1 MKRILLILALVV
13 SAGSVD
19 ALTQSIG
26 TRSITAEY
34 TDVAGQIV
42 ATDTDSETVF
52 DDAPYTRALSATI
65 GGGGYNATIGMS
77 SLGFFGIDALTF
89 VGGRLETRVLS
100 LETYENDTAVPVDL
114 EASFLVVEG
123 LLQLVAA
130 TGGTLTLDIQS
141 GEFPFGDFR
150 GIGQLDSVDFV
161 STYTESGD
169 PLGGTQAFPGSGVSV
184 PFKQN
189 VIDLGRVEPGESF
202 NFLYALTIAADADLM
217 EIARW
222 EFFDP
227 TDIAGQGSSFVL
239 SATPAGVSAIPAPAS
254 AGLLAGAM
262 AIFLA
267 AFRRRKVR
275 GA

>member
-19 ALTQSIG
+19 ALTLSIG

-161 STYTESGD
+161 STYTETGD
-169 PLGGTQAFPGSGVSV
+169 PRGGTQAFPGAGVSGPV
-184 PFKQN
+184 QQN
-189 VIDLGRVEPGESF
+189 VIDLGLQLSLRAHHCRRRRLDGDS
-202 NFLYALTIAADADLM
+202 ALGVF
-217 EIARW
+217 R
-222 EFFDP
+222 P
-227 TDIAGQGSSFVL
+227 HGHRRAGFVL
-239 SATPAGVSAIPAPAS
+239 RPLRHAGRRLGNTCPRFGRPSCRGDGDIPCGVSPPQGPRS
-254 AGLLAGAM
+254 LGG
-262 AIFLA
+262 
-267 AFRRRKVR
+267 
-275 GA
+275 GCT